1 MKRPTEQL
9 AVPPDGSAEDEPMSE
24 ERIYPSGTSLQDRDL
39 LFRLTEYFESADSRL
54 RQGEGWLIFNAS
66 GNRGTRISRFVLDK
80 AKELRPTRNYLF
92 LPWRDIAITSYLIQ
106 VEMKS
111 MQETIEDL
119 TDAEREGLQVATRVS
134 RQTMARS
141 VTADLLILSGL
152 APQHDHEIDYLEETI
167 ERRYRDQLSTI
178 ILTPEQPH
186 KLATD
191 IARNAKAGED
201 AWQRLS
207 QRLFETSLVAI

>member
-1 MKRPTEQL
+1 M
-9 AVPPDGSAEDEPMSE
+9 
-24 ERIYPSGTSLQDRDL
+24 QDRDL
-39 LFRLTEYFESADSRL
+39 LFRLTEYFESADNRL

-66 GNRGTRISRFVLDK
+66 GQRGTRIARFVVDK
-80 AKELRPTRNYLF
+80 AKELRPTRSYLF

-111 MQETIEDL
+111 MQEAIDDL

-167 ERRYRDQLSTI
+167 ERRYRGRLSTI

-186 KLATD
+186 ELASD
-191 IARNAKAGED
+191 IARNSKAGED